1 MSHKTGMQRENTGGK
16 EAIKGNVPERKAA
29 EKRLKT
35 YRLEEGMVR

>member
-1 MSHKTGMQRENTGGK
+1 MQRENTDGK
-16 EAIKGNVPERKAA
+16 ERKPLKGMYRKKTA